1 MAETTAAP
9 DTKTQTAAGLTAE
22 QVEVFASGLYHLANS
37 DGITDHETQLIRE
50 FLDEAGVGHLATALS
65 KLPFDPDQAA
75 RVLDATWLRR
85 LFIKTA
91 ILLMKADKKITS
103 EEYAALDWMAG
114 YLGLQDE
121 IFEIEKEIEA
131 AGLDRA

>member
-1 MAETTAAP
+1 MAETAAAP
-9 DTKTQTAAGLTAE
+9 ETRWNAAGLTAE

-37 DGITDHETQLIRE
+37 DGISEHETALIRE
-50 FLDEAGVGHLATALS
+50 FLDEAGVGHLAAELA

-91 ILLMKADKKITS
+91 ILLMKADRKITS

-114 YLGLQDE
+114 YLGLRDD

-131 AGLDRA
+131 GGLDR